1 LLSRCGTSRPGGFD
15 HERQGRGSTPEIAGK
30 QRRAGHCAG
39 VYGFEMKQSR
49 LTYVSLVLSV
59 VAILLSLLAIG
70 STQLDETDEL
80 PTASPAEQTEA
91 TEPVTESD
99 SATDEDGTDLYM
111 PPSDLESFIDTI
123 AESLNTFAVT
133 NHHVIEGCIDSP
145 GDLTV
150 SFGEDYE
157 QETKS
162 EIFNHD
168 EENDLAL
175 VQIAAELP
183 VLVEAE
189 TFAKQGW
196 WSMAIGN
203 PIGSDELL
211 FNATTFGNIVGVEN
225 DQYNFTSAIINP
237 GNSGGPLVN
246 SRGELIG
253 INTFA
258 WASTEDGVAN
268 IAVDSDKLCEV
279 VLECDE

>member
-1 LLSRCGTSRPGGFD
+1 
-15 HERQGRGSTPEIAGK
+15 
-30 QRRAGHCAG
+30 
-39 VYGFEMKQSR
+39 MKQSR

-123 AESLNTFAVT
+123 AESLVLIECGDSSGTGFAFNIDGFDAGFNTFAVT